1 MRPDYG
7 AAGLRTTWRSFAW
20 LVELAEEGELGGVPL
35 DFAQGILPESGLAMS
50 EPSAR
55 RRRDEGESNG
65 WEAGIRAEN
74 GERSE
79 PVEARTWPTSQTS
92 ELET

>member
-1 MRPDYG
+1 MRTEGPHDFTGIVPDYG

-35 DFAQGILPESGLAMS
+35 
-50 EPSAR
+50 
-55 RRRDEGESNG
+55 ESNG